1 MGSSGGT
8 MLKLSPK
15 IRDWI
20 SRYKYALLVAL
31 CGVALMLIPTEK
43 KSPVT
48 DTPITSDLEAVEREL
63 EAFLENGAGV
73 GRVKVM
79 LTLEC
84 SSQTIY
90 MTEESVRI
98 SEGGSDESREVS
110 KASSSGD
117 DVPLIKKTLYPR
129 YRGACILCEGAHRDE
144 VRLWITQTVSSL
156 LGLGS
161 DKIVVET
168 IKQN

>member
-1 MGSSGGT
+1 

-63 EAFLENGAGV
+63 
-73 GRVKVM
+73 
-79 LTLEC
+79 
-84 SSQTIY
+84 
-90 MTEESVRI
+90 
-98 SEGGSDESREVS
+98 
-110 KASSSGD
+110 
-117 DVPLIKKTLYPR
+117 
-129 YRGACILCEGAHRDE
+129 
-144 VRLWITQTVSSL
+144 
-156 LGLGS
+156 
-161 DKIVVET
+161 
-168 IKQN
+168 